1 MKKNIDILSK
11 FISDR
16 FCDCKDEFGLVFFG
30 TEGTRNPLSYEN
42 VEV

>member
-1 MKKNIDILSK
+1 MKIVGILSK
-11 FISDR
+11 VISDR